1 MKDETR
7 KIPLELISQVGYGL
21 PGSGALGQA
30 GLLWVT
36 MVVWNSLE
44 SRMTRGKR
52 KIPLVR
58 LHQMEDICG
67 IFSAVP
73 GNDFRINA
81 DAFLLLN
88 CNEL

>member
-44 SRMTRGKR
+44 SRMTQGKR
-52 KIPLVR
+52 KIPLVW
-58 LHQMEDICG
+58 LHQMEDMWDILCCARERFSHKCG
-67 IFSAVP
+67 RIFAS
-73 GNDFRINA
+73 
-81 DAFLLLN
+81 
-88 CNEL
+88 